1 MIAKYFHVSM
11 KIIVLFW
18 LISLP
23 YVIISCRSV
32 RTCESTM
39 VSDTLHVSKFEFA
52 ETNIDSITIVRFAYN
67 YDTLPTTNIAKPSH
81 RVRKKDTASV
91 VTIYGV
97 SQDKHSVLQEEKSA
111 SQTTKETEEYQ
122 SNSSHTF
129 FVSFLMFILF
139 ITIVSRSRR

>member
-1 MIAKYFHVSM
+1 MTAKYFHIST
-11 KIIVLFW
+11 KTIALLW
-18 LISLP
+18 LITTP
-23 YVIISCRSV
+23 YVITSCRSA
-32 RTCESTM
+32 RSYEATM
-39 VSDTLHVSKFEFA
+39 LTDSIRIDKFEFA

>member
-1 MIAKYFHVSM
+1 M
-11 KIIVLFW
+11 LW

-23 YVIISCRSV
+23 FVITSCRSA

-52 ETNIDSITIVRFAYN
+52 KTDIDSITIVRFAYN

>member
-23 YVIISCRSV
+23 YVITSCRSA
-32 RTCESTM
+32 RSYEATTFTDSIRIN
-39 VSDTLHVSKFEFA
+39 KFEFA

>member
-1 MIAKYFHVSM
+1 M

-52 ETNIDSITIVRFAYN
+52 ETDIDSITIVRFAYN
-67 YDTLPTTNIAKPSH
+67 YDTLPTTSISKPSH

-139 ITIVSRSRR
+139 ITIVSKSRR

>member
-1 MIAKYFHVSM
+1 M

-52 ETNIDSITIVRFAYN
+52 ETDIDSITIVRFAYN
-67 YDTLPTTNIAKPSH
+67 YDTLPTTSISKPSH

-97 SQDKHSVLQEEKSA
+97 SQDKHSVLQAEKTA
-111 SQTTKETEEYQ
+111 SQTKKETEEYQ